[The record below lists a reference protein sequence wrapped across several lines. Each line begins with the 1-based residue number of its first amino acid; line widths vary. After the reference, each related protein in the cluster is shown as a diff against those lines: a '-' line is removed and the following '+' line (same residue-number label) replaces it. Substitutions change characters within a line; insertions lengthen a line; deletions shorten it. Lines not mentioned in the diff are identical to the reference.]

1 MPFKSVQRQHS
12 RTIPE
17 LLTTILPNTW
27 DWLQRKHR
35 TEVLTRGAQQ
45 TCRIGKYRKFLSSY
59 WAKTIQTRMDIKEN
73 IMLETE
79 KTKQQKAMWHAKKTT
94 PQKLNAQVM
103 LTSVGGENKQTN
115 HTNAKTTTSKMHL
128 HLECCICG
136 SGSQQRQKVRRWK
149 MGELYSSG

>member
-27 DWLQRKHR
+27 DWPQRKHR
-35 TEVLTRGAQQ
+35 TEVLTRGAQL
-45 TCRIGKYRKFLSSY
+45 TCRVGKSRKLLSSY

-103 LTSVGGENKQTN
+103 LTSVGGRTNKQTTQMPKSQ
-115 HTNAKTTTSKMHL
+115 HPRCT
-128 HLECCICG
+128 CILN
-136 SGSQQRQKVRRWK
+136 VAYVA
-149 MGELYSSG
+149 LDPL